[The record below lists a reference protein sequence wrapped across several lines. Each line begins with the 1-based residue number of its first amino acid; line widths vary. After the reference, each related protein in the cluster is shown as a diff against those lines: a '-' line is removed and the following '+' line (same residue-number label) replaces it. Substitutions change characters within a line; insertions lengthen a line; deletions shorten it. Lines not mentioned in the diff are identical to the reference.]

1 MPQDKDPKKK
11 KITTD
16 KEKKR
21 MSRGQKRYMLMS
33 DIKKSQE
40 EYESE
45 VSEEKGKAE
54 KRSLW
59 STVGGVLGAGIGVMA
74 APMVLGGI
82 AALGT
87 AAGVAAL
94 TGGAASLA
102 TGVGTGLLTG
112 GLSYAGGKGG
122 KAGAESG
129 GTLGGKAK
137 RGKVDVEKFYT
148 KAGEEATETFKDY
161 DKSIDKRIK
170 QQAIFSGALAGFLA
184 GGGFKKVGELT
195 KKGLGIGEKAGAGT
209 TFTTEGVSALE
220 ETYSTAQAGPGAGK
234 AGVRTASSGYQGG
247 SYKDALSVADT
258 KILERTISSAD
269 PTFAFGPTS
278 NGSLYS
284 MLRENI
290 GKNVFSSGVG
300 AGLSLLQNPVPTIA
314 GSEDEVDLPSYT

>member
-1 MPQDKDPKKK
+1 
-11 KITTD
+11 
-16 KEKKR
+16 
-21 MSRGQKRYMLMS
+21 
-33 DIKKSQE
+33 
-40 EYESE
+40 
-45 VSEEKGKAE
+45 
-54 KRSLW
+54 
-59 STVGGVLGAGIGVMA
+59 
-74 APMVLGGI
+74 
-82 AALGT
+82 
-87 AAGVAAL
+87 
-94 TGGAASLA
+94 A
-102 TGVGTGLLTG
+102 TGVGTGLMVG

-161 DKSIDKRIK
+161 DKSIDKRIQ
-170 QQAIFSGALAGFLA
+170 QQAIISGALAGFQA

-209 TFTTEGVSALE
+209 TFSTEGVSALE
-220 ETYSTAQAGPGAGK
+220 ETYSAAQAGPGAGK
-234 AGVRTASSGYQGG
+234 AGVRTASSGYQSG

-284 MLRENI
+284 LLRENI

-300 AGLSLLQNPVPTIA
+300 AGLSLLQNPV
-314 GSEDEVDLPSYT
+314 